1 MPEFP
6 NIILYAIPFFII
18 SMLLELYVSIKENKK
33 TYETKDAF
41 TSIAMGLG
49 NVFLG
54 FFSKAI
60 VLLVFMVIYENFR
73 IFTIP
78 FAWWSFVL
86 LLFADDFSYYWFHR
100 ISHENRLFWASHVVH
115 HSSEHYNLSTAL
127 RQTWSG
133 GFYTFIFWL
142 WLPLIGFHPGM
153 ILLQMSVSL
162 LYQFWIHTEAID
174 KMPKWFEKV
183 MNTPS
188 HHRVHHGSNPLYLD
202 RNHAGIF
209 IIWDKLF
216 GTFQPELRD
225 EKVVYGLVSNI
236 NTYNPLKVAFH
247 EWLAMGKDV
256 FFGKKSVFD
265 RVKYIVKPPG
275 WKHDGT
281 GKVSDDLRKEWQES
295 VGSKQS
301 AVGSQQPTR
310 TASMNEVGEE
320 KALSSGSAI
329 GNN

>member
-6 NIILYAIPFFII
+6 DIILYAIPFFVI
-18 SMLLELYVSIKENKK
+18 SIGLEIYGSIKDNKIS
-33 TYETKDAF
+33 YNTKDAL
-41 TSIAMGLG
+41 TSITMGLG
-49 NVFLG
+49 NTMLSLL
-54 FFSKAI
+54 SKGV
-60 VLLVFMVIYENFR
+60 VLFAFMLIYENFR

-78 FAWWSFVL
+78 FAWWSFIL
-86 LLFADDFSYYWFHR
+86 LLFADDFAYYWFHR

-174 KMPKWFEKV
+174 KMPKWFEAV

-202 RNHAGIF
+202 RNYAGIF

-216 GTFQPELRD
+216 GSFQPELKE
-225 EKVVYGLVSNI
+225 EKVVYGLVTNI
-236 NTYNPLKVAFH
+236 ETHNPIKVAFH
-247 EWLAMGKDV
+247 EWIAMGKDV
-256 FFGKKSVFD
+256 FSGKKSLRD

-281 GKVSDDLRKEWQES
+281 GKSSDDLRREWRSS
-295 VGSKQS
+295 VGSAQS
-301 AVGSQQPTR
+301 AVGSGQSSVGSGQ
-310 TASMNEVGEE
+310 SSVGE
-320 KALSSGSAI
+320 
-329 GNN
+329 